1 MIISNINLMQINKKI
16 PDDTLAFLT
25 GKAIWREV
33 SSWLEQPGFTATRSG
48 LEKYIE
54 LLRRLLL
61 KEEPLFCGFSLSLP
75 IKIKKFQINILKTKI
90 ENKIVALHTWSGSED
105 FQL

>member
-1 MIISNINLMQINKKI
+1 MQINKKI

-48 LEKYIE
+48 LEKYVE
-54 LLRRLLL
+54 LLRHLLL
-61 KEEPLFCGFSLSLP
+61 KEGPPLFCGSSLSLP
-75 IKIKKFQINILKTKI
+75 IKIKKFQMNILKMKI
-90 ENKIVALHTWSGSED
+90 ENKIIALHTWSGSED